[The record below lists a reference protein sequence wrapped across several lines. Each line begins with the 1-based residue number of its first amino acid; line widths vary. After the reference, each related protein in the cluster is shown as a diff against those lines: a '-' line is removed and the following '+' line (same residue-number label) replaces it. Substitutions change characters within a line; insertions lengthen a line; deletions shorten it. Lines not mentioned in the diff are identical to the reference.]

1 MRTLAIVLLV
11 AGLAWTLRGK
21 VEMLEAPPPMGQ
33 DNIPA
38 SAIQAIINDVIKQ
51 KPNLHPLDTVFVR
64 VEGSMIMGRFLFL
77 DRTNYSGI
85 QYDVSA
91 TLLGDSQVRITEM
104 KATVNPNLV
113 GPFKPYG
120 KANYINYKDVSNNI
134 DAEIFG
140 AKNMM
145 GTV

>member
-1 MRTLAIVLLV
+1 
-11 AGLAWTLRGK
+11 
-21 VEMLEAPPPMGQ
+21 MGQ

-64 VEGSMIMGRFLFL
+64 LEGSMIMGRFLFL
-77 DRTNYSGI
+77 DRTNFSGI

-91 TLLGDSQVRITEM
+91 TLLGDKQVRITEM